1 MTVGRIWIYN
11 QISVIRKSIDVEVVS
26 EMKFHFMVGNDIGNS
41 EHDIYVD
48 GKLIRQPNV
57 FASAGKVPWTDD
69 DIDVQKNLKGI
80 HDNLAVSIVSPA
92 GIPTGLYL
100 IGRHALKTHGEN
112 VTNLYVKGNNSKA
125 DQSVPYVNTLA
136 VIAGRA
142 VERAYEKGKVPDQIS
157 VKVDMAAALPVRQH
171 TPDNVKLMKDR
182 FMKGHHNVTVHLGIT
197 KQVDVKIEFEHVHTL
212 PEGTP
217 PVFALQLD
225 SESNWRTT
233 AYNATETSSTLLFEE
248 FAKEYELGNVDGSYL
263 EGKNILHVDSGDGT
277 TDTPFTRGDAV
288 DKDLCDGINHGV
300 GHAIGDS
307 INDLLS
313 LAPGA
318 FNSLSR
324 QQYSEILKSQ
334 FTNRKHKFLNEAL
347 QAFRPHCANQVEQIL
362 KHVSNRILAIGANE
376 IDIVAVYGG
385 GSILMKEFLYPK
397 LKELCDKARI
407 QLLYV
412 PAEYAVT
419 LNAEGLDYFVR
430 SEIYKVLKDTAKQAA
445 AASEK

>member
-1 MTVGRIWIYN
+1 
-11 QISVIRKSIDVEVVS
+11 
-26 EMKFHFMVGNDIGNS
+26 MKMHFLVGNDIGNS

-57 FASAGKVPWTDD
+57 YASAGMVPWTDD
-69 DIDVQKNLKGI
+69 DIDVQKNLKNI
-80 HDNLAVSIVSPA
+80 YDNLAVSIVSPA

-125 DQSVPYVNTLA
+125 DQSVPYINTLA
-136 VIAGRA
+136 VIAARA
-142 VERAYEKGKVPDQIS
+142 VERAAEKGSIPDQIS

-171 TPDNVKLMKDR
+171 TPENVRVMKER
-182 FMKGHHNVTVHLGIT
+182 FMKGPHKITVHLGIT
-197 KQVDVKIEFEHVHTL
+197 KQVDIKVEFEYVHIL

-217 PVFALQLD
+217 PIFALQVD
-225 SESNWRTT
+225 SEGNWRTT
-233 AYNATETSSTLLFEE
+233 SYSTSDSNETLLFGE
-248 FAKEYELGNVDGSYL
+248 FAKTYGIDQADGSYL

-288 DKDLCDGINHGV
+288 DKDLSDGINHGV
-300 GHAIGDS
+300 GHAITDS
-307 INDLLS
+307 INDLIALV
-313 LAPGA
+313 PGA

-334 FTNRKHKFLNEAL
+334 FSNRKHKFLSEAL

-362 KHVSNRILAIGANE
+362 KHINDRILAIGANE

-385 GSILMKEFLYPK
+385 GSILMREQLYPK
-397 LKELCDKARI
+397 LKELCDKVRI

-430 SEIYKVLKDTAKQAA
+430 SDIYKALKETSKQAA
-445 AASEK
+445 ATKQ